1 MILLSMKPL
10 LPLKIHRKIFIGS
23 GLLAIV
29 SLPFSKFTLTIAL
42 MVFTANWLLEG
53 QWQPKWIRLKSNYS
67 VFFFFGL
74 YFSLFF
80 GLLLT
85 HNLIYGIKEITQKLP
100 LLLIPLVFA
109 STKPVTKREKHIL
122 LGTYVLAVLVYS
134 LFSLYI
140 FFSNYCGFGNLREI
154 SPFVSHIRFSLMVNI
169 SIAIVIWCMSSL
181 RSLSKVKLFFGAIL
195 LSWFAVYLFI
205 LQSLTGIVVL
215 ILMVSLYCVYY
226 AFKLEKR
233 VYKVSIAFGFLLLWV
248 TAISYIVLNAREY
261 FGNRQQVSELALNE
275 RTENGNLYKNNLNY
289 IQYENGNLVWVNVC
303 REELEKE
310 WNARSS
316 IKYTD
321 KDKLN
326 QPISSTLIR
335 YLTSMGLNK
344 DSVGVWN
351 LSEEDIAFIEQ
362 GATNV
367 MFKEH
372 RIGFYPRLY
381 QTFWEIDQYR
391 IYGQVSGSSLVQRYV
406 FARAGV
412 NIFLNNFWFGVGTGD
427 LIDVFEDFYKDNEP
441 KLKPEFWF
449 LSHNQ
454 FLTQAVQVGF
464 VGLLIFIWGWFYPLY
479 QQRKKIDL
487 LSLVFFLII
496 TLSMLNEDT
505 LQTHTGVSLTAFFYG
520 LLFFSVD
527 NKKGI

>member
-1 MILLSMKPL
+1 MKPL

-23 GLLAIV
+23 GLLTIL

-74 YFSLFF
+74 YLSLVI

-85 HNLIYGIKEITQKLP
+85 HNLTYGIKEITQKLP

-109 STKPVTKREKHIL
+109 STKPVNESEKQLL
-122 LGTYVLAVLVYS
+122 LGFFVLAIFVYS
-134 LFSLYI
+134 LLSSYI
-140 FFSNYCGFGNLREI
+140 FFLNYWGFGNVRKI
-154 SPFVSHIRFSLMVNI
+154 SPFVSHIRLSLMVNI
-169 SIAIVIWCMSSL
+169 SIAIVMWGMSRL
-181 RSLSKVKLFFGAIL
+181 RVLPKIKLVLGVVL
-195 LSWFAVYLFI
+195 LFWFVVYLFI

-215 ILMVSLYCVYY
+215 MLMVSFYCVYY
-226 AFKLEKR
+226 AFKLKKR
-233 VYKVSIAFGFLLLWV
+233 VYKTSIVLGFVLLWV
-248 TAISYIVLNAREY
+248 IATSYLVLNAREY
-261 FGNRQQVSELALNE
+261 FGSRQQVDELILND

-303 REELEKE
+303 RKELEKE
-310 WNARSS
+310 WNSRSS
-316 IKYTD
+316 VKYTG
-321 KDKLN
+321 KDKLS
-326 QPISSTLIR
+326 QPVSSTLIR
-335 YLTSMGLNK
+335 YLASMGLNK
-344 DSVGVWN
+344 DSVGVWS
-351 LSEEDIAFIEQ
+351 LSEEDVFFIEQ

-372 RIGFYPRLY
+372 KIGFYPRLY

-391 IYGQVSGSSLVQRYV
+391 TYGQVSGSSLVQRYV
-406 FARAGV
+406 FARAGI

-427 LIDVFEDFYKDNEP
+427 LVEVFKKFYKENEP
-441 KLKPEFWF
+441 KLKPEFWH

-464 VGLLIFIWGWFYPLY
+464 FGLLIFILGWFYPLY

-487 LSLVFFLII
+487 LSFAFFIII

-505 LQTHTGVSLTAFFYG
+505 LQTHTGVSLAAFFYG

-527 NKKGI
+527 SKKGL